1 MHVVALSV
9 DLHLRQVH
17 SLKEKRSVIRPILD
31 GSRRRFG
38 VAAAEVA
45 YQDRW
50 QRAGLGFSVVA
61 STPAHA
67 VEVMDRVERFI
78 WSFPEVEVLG
88 AERYWLEESHAW

>member
-1 MHVVALSV
+1 MHVGALSM
-9 DLHLRQVH
+9 DLHLPEVH

-31 GSRRRFG
+31 GCRHRFG
-38 VAAAEVA
+38 VAAAEVG

-67 VEVMDRVERFI
+67 AEVLDRVERFV
-78 WSFPEVEVLG
+78 WSFPEAEVLS
-88 AERYWLEESHAW
+88 AERHWLEESRAW

>member
-9 DLHLRQVH
+9 DIHLRQVH
-17 SLKEKRSVIRPILD
+17 SLKEKRSVIRPIID
-31 GSRRRFG
+31 GCRRRFG

-67 VEVMDRVERFI
+67 AEVLDQVERFI
-78 WSFPEVEVLG
+78 WSFPEAEVLS